1 MQIKNTS
8 KSDDPHS
15 YEVIEAV
22 TNKAQKKILRLQRDW
37 KEKFAFDLLLV
48 KAVNWAAAWLRY
60 ENHWEAF
67 FVNNNVFF
75 LILIQPVHKLVVQI
89 TFLSKCCALKSRYT
103 ASLIP
108 DTSSDT
114 TLELQYNTSSAFK
127 KLSTGLHF
135 WCPERGGDTPWN
147 LKRHNVRSCYY
158 CHTCM

>member
-1 MQIKNTS
+1 MNALMQIKNTS
-8 KSDDPHS
+8 KSDDPRS

-75 LILIQPVHKLVVQI
+75 
-89 TFLSKCCALKSRYT
+89 
-103 ASLIP
+103 
-108 DTSSDT
+108 
-114 TLELQYNTSSAFK
+114 
-127 KLSTGLHF
+127 
-135 WCPERGGDTPWN
+135 
-147 LKRHNVRSCYY
+147 
-158 CHTCM
+158 